1 MPDSEFK
8 ITKQPL
14 KWYGGKFY
22 LADWIIGLMPR
33 HLTYIEPYAG
43 GLAVLMRKDPMD
55 KRHRWGM
62 DGSET
67 GKSEIVND
75 VHGGL
80 TNFWKVLQNV
90 DAFSKF
96 QRIIEATPFCKQ
108 IWEESEALMMPNGS
122 QDLDVDAAVAFF
134 VRCRQSRAGACKSF
148 VPMTRKSLSSGME
161 VSSSS
166 WLKVVENLPE
176 VHDRLK
182 RVVIFNESA
191 IKVIKREDDWKTLF
205 YLDPPYVGDT
215 RVETKV
221 YKYEMT
227 VDDHKELLDVAND
240 CEAFVMISG
249 YRSTL
254 YDDAL
259 KKWTRHDKETTS
271 GSSDSHA
278 KRLESLWCNFEL
290 DSEGELI

>member
-1 MPDSEFK
+1 
-8 ITKQPL
+8 
-14 KWYGGKFY
+14 
-22 LADWIIGLMPR
+22 
-33 HLTYIEPYAG
+33 
-43 GLAVLMRKDPMD
+43 
-55 KRHRWGM
+55 
-62 DGSET
+62 
-67 GKSEIVND
+67 
-75 VHGGL
+75 
-80 TNFWKVLQNV
+80 
-90 DAFSKF
+90 
-96 QRIIEATPFCKQ
+96 
-108 IWEESEALMMPNGS
+108 MMPNGS

-191 IKVIKREDDWKTLF
+191 IKVIKKEDDWKTLF
-205 YLDPPYVGDT
+205 YLDPPYLHET
-215 RVETKV
+215 RVSTKA

-259 KKWTRHDKETTS
+259 KKWTRHDKDTTS
-271 GSSDSHA
+271 GSSGFHD